1 MDFDVVV
8 IGGGPGG
15 YVAAI
20 RAAQLGL
27 KTACIEAR
35 GALGGTCLN
44 VGCIPSKAL
53 LKSTEVFAETRDHAA
68 DHGVVVSSVK
78 LDVAKMM
85 ERKQDIVKGLTDGIE
100 HLLKKHKIT
109 YFKGYGSFVSKSEV
123 KITPTDKDGKEQ
135 TIKASSIVIA
145 TGSEPIELKSIV
157 PFDGDKVVD
166 STGALEFTTPPKK
179 LAVIG
184 GGIIGLEMGSVWAR
198 AGSQVTVIEA
208 QSEILSSM
216 DADVVREMTRIMKKQ
231 GLEIRTKTKLK
242 SANITRTKVKLLCE
256 TPTGDEEIQAD
267 KVLVA
272 VGRRP
277 YTDKLGLENCG
288 VELDER
294 GRVKTDAHFR
304 TNVSGIYA
312 IGDVREGPMLAHKAE
327 DEGVAVGEIIAGQA
341 GHVNYDAIPGVVYTN
356 PEVAVV
362 GKTEQECKAE
372 GLPIKKA
379 KFPFKANGRARCNG
393 DTNGFIKVIAH
404 AETDRIL
411 GIHMVGPHVSEL
423 VSEAVV
429 AMEFGSSAEDL
440 ARSTHAHPTLS
451 ESVKEAALA
460 VAGRAIHM

>member
-8 IGGGPGG
+8 IGGGPAG

-27 KTACIEAR
+27 KTACVEAR
-35 GALGGTCLN
+35 
-44 VGCIPSKAL
+44 
-53 LKSTEVFAETRDHAA
+53 EVYAETKDHAE
-68 DHGVVVSSVK
+68 DHGVMVGSVK
-78 LDVAKMM
+78 LDITKMM
-85 ERKQDIVKGLTDGIE
+85 ERKTGIVKGLTDGIE
-100 HLLKKHKIT
+100 HLLKKHKIE
-109 YFKGYGSFVSKSEV
+109 YFKGYGSFASKNEV
-123 KITPTDKDGKEQ
+123 AIKPLDADQKET
-135 TIKASSIVIA
+135 TIKAQSIIIA

-166 STGALEFTTPPKK
+166 STGALSFDAPPKK

-184 GGIIGLEMGSVWAR
+184 GGVIGLEMGSVWAR

-208 QSEILSSM
+208 QDNILSTM
-216 DADVVREMTRIMKKQ
+216 DSDVVREMTRIMKKQ
-231 GLEIRTKTKLK
+231 GLDVRIKTKLK
-242 SANITRTKVKLLCE
+242 SANVMRTKVKLLCE
-256 TPTGDEEIQAD
+256 TPNGEEEIQAD

-272 VGRRP
+272 VGRRAF
-277 YTDKLGLENCG
+277 TDKLGLDNCG

-294 GRVKTDAHFR
+294 GRVKTDAHC
-304 TNVSGIYA
+304 
-312 IGDVREGPMLAHKAE
+312 PMLAHKAE
-327 DEGVAVGEIIAGQA
+327 DEGVAVSEIIAGQA

-372 GLPIKKA
+372 GIPVKKG

-411 GIHMVGPHVSEL
+411 GIHMVGPHVSEM

>member
-8 IGGGPGG
+8 IGGGPAG

-27 KTACIEAR
+27 KTACVEAR
-35 GALGGTCLN
+35 GTLGGTCLN

-53 LKSTEVFAETRDHAA
+53 LKSTEVYAETKDHAE
-68 DHGVVVSSVK
+68 DHGVMVGSVK
-78 LDVAKMM
+78 LDITKMM
-85 ERKQDIVKGLTDGIE
+85 ERKTGIVKGLTDGIE
-100 HLLKKHKIT
+100 HLLKKHKIE
-109 YFKGYGSFVSKSEV
+109 YFKGYGSFASKNEV
-123 KITPTDKDGKEQ
+123 AIKPLDADQKET
-135 TIKASSIVIA
+135 TIKAQSIIIA

-166 STGALEFTTPPKK
+166 STGALSFDAPPKK

-184 GGIIGLEMGSVWAR
+184 GGVIGLEMGSVWAR

-208 QSEILSSM
+208 QDNILSTM
-216 DADVVREMTRIMKKQ
+216 DSDVVREMTRIMKKQ
-231 GLEIRTKTKLK
+231 GLDVRIKTKLK
-242 SANITRTKVKLLCE
+242 SANVMRTKVKLLCE
-256 TPTGDEEIQAD
+256 TPNGEEEIQAD

-272 VGRRP
+272 VGRRAF
-277 YTDKLGLENCG
+277 TDKLGLDNCG

-304 TNVSGIYA
+304 TNIPGIYA

-327 DEGVAVGEIIAGQA
+327 DEGVAVSEIIAGQA

-372 GLPIKKA
+372 GIPVKKG

-411 GIHMVGPHVSEL
+411 GIHMVGPHVSEM

>member
-20 RAAQLGL
+20 RSAQLGL

-53 LKSTEVFAETRDHAA
+53 LKSTEVYAETKDHAA
-68 DHGVVVSSVK
+68 DHGVIVDNVK

-85 ERKQDIVKGLTDGIE
+85 QRKTGVVKDLTDGIE
-100 HLLKKHKIT
+100 FLLKKHKIE
-109 YFKGYGSFVSKSEV
+109 YFKGFGSFVSKNEV
-123 KITPTDKDGKEQ
+123 KISPLEQGEKEK
-135 TIKASSIVIA
+135 TIKASSIIIA
-145 TGSEPIELKSIV
+145 TGSEPIELKSII
-157 PFDGDKVVD
+157 PFDGDKVVS
-166 STGALEFTTPPKK
+166 STGALEFDAPPKK

-184 GGIIGLEMGSVWAR
+184 GGVIGLEMGSVWAR

-208 QSEILSSM
+208 QDDILSTM
-216 DADVVREMTRIMKKQ
+216 DKDVIKEMTRIMKKQ

-242 SANITRTKVKLLCE
+242 SANVMRTKVKLLCE
-256 TPTGDEEIQAD
+256 TPAGEEEIQAD

-272 VGRRP
+272 VGRRA

-288 VELDER
+288 VELDNR

-304 TNVSGIYA
+304 TNIPGIYA

-372 GLPIKKA
+372 GIPVKKG

-411 GIHMVGPHVSEL
+411 GVHMVGPHVSEM
-423 VSEAVV
+423 VAEAVV